1 MLVFFLLAVVLT
13 LIVLALLLPSLLRQR
28 QQSDIVDRRQV
39 NIAIAKN
46 QLAELEQ
53 KLHDGELPSKDFDD
67 ERLRLEKDLA
77 ADLEA
82 TPVEHPDRGRWM
94 VWPVC
99 VALPV
104 LAGALYLTVGTPDA
118 IDPANRAPVASQ
130 AASQAAPDLNEVVRR
145 IEEQLVKEPDSA
157 TGWFMLG
164 RARMA
169 LGQFQPA
176 IDDFR
181 KSYSLDN
188 SNPEVMVRLAGALA
202 TNQAGSLLGEPES
215 LLSEALELQP
225 DNPQALWLFG
235 IAQSEAGEFAAAIES
250 WNKVKPAIAGD
261 FQTQQEL
268 QQLIDGA
275 QRSLS
280 AQAEKAGETVAD
292 TAAVV
297 ETTDSNATSADTGLT
312 VSVSIKEGLADE
324 LAPGAVVYVYA
335 RASAGPPMPLAVARK
350 SLGDIPFTVVLS
362 DADAMMPQ
370 MKLSAFDQVDVG
382 ARISLDGT
390 AIAKPGDI
398 FGELTEID
406 SGRAETLSIEISD
419 VVQ

>member
-1 MLVFFLLAVVLT
+1 MLVFFLIAVVLT
-13 LIVLALLLPSLLRQR
+13 LVVLALLLPSLARQR
-28 QQSDIVDRRQV
+28 QQSEIVDRRQV
-39 NIAIAKN
+39 NVSIAKA

-53 KLHDGELPSKDFDD
+53 KLVDGELPSKDFDD

-82 TPVEHPDRGRWM
+82 APVEHLDRGRWM
-94 VWPVC
+94 IWPVS
-99 VALPV
+99 VVLPV

-118 IDPANRAPVASQ
+118 IDPANRVPVANQSQ
-130 AASQAAPDLNEVVRR
+130 QTTGQAAPDLNEVVRR
-145 IEEQLVKEPDSA
+145 IEEQLVEEPENA

-202 TNQAGSLLGEPES
+202 TDQGGSLIGEPET
-215 LLSEALELQP
+215 LLSAALELQP
-225 DNPQALWLFG
+225 ENPQALWLFG

-261 FQTQQEL
+261 VQTQREL
-268 QQLIDGA
+268 QQLIDDA
-275 QRSLS
+275 QRSLT
-280 AQAEKAGETVAD
+280 AQAKDTTASVESAGSSATPADAGLTISVSLKEGVAGE
-292 TAAVV
+292 
-297 ETTDSNATSADTGLT
+297 LP
-312 VSVSIKEGLADE
+312 
-324 LAPGAVVYVYA
+324 PGAVVYVYA
-335 RASAGPPMPLAVARK
+335 RASTGPPMPLAVARK
-350 SLGDIPFTVVLS
+350 TLGDIPFTVVLT

-398 FGELTEID
+398 FGEVTEID

-419 VVQ
+419 IVQ